1 MLGRRITRRVIS
13 PCGCAAACPEWRY
26 SRRAKNWKLPQRS
39 TRQLIR
45 LRRSGSPGL
54 IELASAFC
62 ETLTVNASPHA
73 RLFRTCL
80 FRTSPIILALLAL
93 HAPGAAFRLHA
104 AGPPQ
109 KMPLVIDVDQQ
120 PLVSATRRVVDA
132 LRFVGAPIKAEDQKA
147 LEAAWADPDEKKSIR
162 RIQEILDPY
171 CLVAVTINPESR
183 VSVVEGPAAKELIQ
197 QGWRT
202 FLVKVSNQ
210 AQITPVL
217 KPESPNLGPV
227 YLQGHGARERPL
239 ADSRLAIAPAEV
251 KDRWL
256 ALELYDKQPLKREL
270 SGLALEYRIASLYS
284 RDRGKREAVIG
295 FNVGAGTQDL
305 GFRNSVPILFDCR
318 PAVKVVLGV
327 KDFDGKPTTAS
338 FIVRDKLGH
347 VYPNPARRLAPD
359 FFFHDQVYR
368 ADGESIDLPPGEY
381 TFEYN
386 RGPEYLVET
395 KTVTVQPGAT
405 QHENFE
411 LKRWIH
417 PAERHWFS
425 GDHHVHAAGCAHYD
439 SPTEG
444 VTPAD
449 MMRHVMGEDLN
460 VGCVLS
466 WGPCWYTQKQYFEG
480 KVSALSKP
488 NYLMRYDVEV
498 SGFPSSHAGHL
509 CLLRLKEDDYPG
521 TKLIEEW
528 PSWTQPVLE
537 WGKKQDA
544 VVGYSHSGW
553 GLELPDYLLDGGRS
567 FTPSR
572 RRPIGSRAADKL
584 PDYAMPKF
592 DGIGANEFIVTGAN
606 GVCDFIS
613 SVDTP
618 PIWELNIWYH
628 ALNCG
633 VRTRISGET
642 DFPCIYG
649 DKVGLGRVYVKL
661 KPDQPLD
668 YDTWILGVRD
678 GRSYCGDGRS
688 HIFDFK
694 VNDVAVGEPGSAG
707 KISQLDLKEP
717 GKVKVSFDVAARLEE
732 KPTHETER
740 IRRTRLDQK
749 PYWHIERARLG
760 ETRMVPVEL
769 IVNGQAVARKEIEAD
784 GQTRPVTF
792 DVDVPRSS
800 WIAVRIFPSVHT
812 NPVFV
817 EVAGKPIRA
826 SHKSADW
833 CRRAVDVCWRAKS
846 PQIRKSEREAARA
859 AYDSARKYYDQVEA
873 ESPKD

>member
-1 MLGRRITRRVIS
+1 MGLFPPGKIGNLLQENTPQLTLGARRFFESTTVI
-13 PCGCAAACPEWRY
+13 
-26 SRRAKNWKLPQRS
+26 
-39 TRQLIR
+39 
-45 LRRSGSPGL
+45 
-54 IELASAFC
+54 
-62 ETLTVNASPHA
+62 ASP
-73 RLFRTCL
+73 RTQL
-80 FRTSPIILALLAL
+80 SIRFPLALALLAL
-93 HAPGAAFRLHA
+93 YAPGAESRVHG
-104 AGPPQ
+104 AGPQQ
-109 KMPLVIDVDQQ
+109 KMPLVIDVEQQ
-120 PLVSATRRVVDA
+120 PLASATRRVADA
-132 LRFVGAPIKAEDQKA
+132 LRFVGAPLKPEDQKA
-147 LEAAWADPDEKKSIR
+147 LEAACADPDERKSIR
-162 RIQEILDPY
+162 KIQEILDPY
-171 CLVAVTINPESR
+171 CLVGVTINAESR

-210 AQITPVL
+210 AGITPVL
-217 KPESPNLGPV
+217 RPESPNIAPV
-227 YLQGHGARERPL
+227 YMQGRGARERPL
-239 ADSRLAIAPAEV
+239 SNPKLTIAPADV
-251 KDRWL
+251 KERWL
-256 ALELYDKQPLKREL
+256 ALEMYDKQPLKREL

-295 FNVGAGTQDL
+295 FNVGQGTQDL
-305 GFRNSVPILFDCR
+305 GFRNSVPILFDCQ
-318 PAVKVVLGV
+318 PAVKVVLRV
-327 KDFDGKPTTAS
+327 RDADGKPTMAS

-368 ADGESIDLPPGEY
+368 SDGESLDLPPGEY
-381 TFEYN
+381 TVEYT

-395 KTVTVQPGAT
+395 KPITVRAGTT
-405 QHENFE
+405 QDENFY

-417 PAERHWFS
+417 PAERHWYS

-449 MMRHVMGEDLN
+449 MMRHVLGEDLN

-509 CLLRLKEDDYPG
+509 CLLRLMEDDYPG

-528 PSWTQPVLE
+528 PTWTQPILE
-537 WGKKQDA
+537 WGKKQGA

-553 GLELPDYLLDGGRS
+553 GLELPDYMPDGKRGKPWSWSNVRGGS
-567 FTPSR
+567 P
-572 RRPIGSRAADKL
+572 SRAADKL
-584 PDYAMPKF
+584 PDYAMPGF
-592 DGIGANEFIVTGAN
+592 DGIGANEFIVTGPN
-606 GVCDFIS
+606 GACDFIS
-613 SVDTP
+613 AVDTP

-628 ALNCG
+628 ELNCG
-633 VRTRISGET
+633 IRTRISGET

-649 DKVGLGRVYVKL
+649 DKVGLGRIYVKL

-688 HIFDFK
+688 HVFDFK
-694 VNDVAVGEPGSAG
+694 VNDVAVGEPGSDG
-707 KISQLDLKEP
+707 KLSQLNLAKP
-717 GKVKVSFDVAARLEE
+717 GKVKVTFDVAARLEE
-732 KPTHETER
+732 KPTPQTER
-740 IRRTRLDQK
+740 IRQKRLDDK
-749 PYWHIERARLG
+749 PYWHIERARIG
-760 ETRMVPVEL
+760 DSRKVPVEI
-769 IVNGQAVARKEIEAD
+769 IVNDHAVARQEIEAD
-784 GQTRPVTF
+784 GEIRPLSF
-792 DVDVPRSS
+792 DIDVPHSS

-826 SHKSADW
+826 SRKSAEW
-833 CRRAVDVCWRAKS
+833 CRRAVDVCYRRKS
-846 PQIRKSEREAARA
+846 PRFRESEREAANA
-859 AYDSARKYYDQVEA
+859 AYEKARKYYDKVQT
-873 ESPKD
+873 ESVAD